1 MFDIGWAELVI
12 IGVVALIVI
21 GPRDLPEMFRTLGRF
36 TAKLRSMSR
45 DFQRAMETAAK
56 DSGVK
61 DVAADLRTMTSP
73 KNLGLDAVKEAAA
86 KFEKWDPLKPKPAAP
101 ATPAV
106 TMPAPPVE
114 SIAAPPA
121 PAPKPKLGPETQ
133 ALADKAAARRAVA
146 REAAD
151 KLRAINA
158 GTTPASV
165 TASAPLKKPGRVRT
179 KPAVPPAAASLPAA
193 KTARKPATSKATK
206 DKGSA

>member
-1 MFDIGWAELVI
+1 MGPVEPI
-12 IGVVALIVI
+12 VV
-21 GPRDLPEMFRTLGRF
+21 
-36 TAKLRSMSR
+36 
-45 DFQRAMETAAK
+45 
-56 DSGVK
+56 
-61 DVAADLRTMTSP
+61 
-73 KNLGLDAVKEAAA
+73 N
-86 KFEKWDPLKPKPAAP
+86 AAP

-121 PAPKPKLGPETQ
+121 PAPKLGPETQ